1 MSAILIEFI
10 PIVAFFIVYKLHGI
24 YLATIVCIACMVLQM
39 LYNYFTK
46 GKVENS
52 QLIALA
58 VIVILGGTTVWLHN
72 ELFIKWKPTVLYW
85 IFSSLFLFSPWIF
98 KQPLAEKILNK
109 NITLAKDAWKK
120 LNTMCAMF
128 FAFMGFLNLWV
139 VYNFNTDVWVNFKLF
154 GSLGLTLVFTILVGL
169 FVQKNSKIKE

>member
-1 MSAILIEFI
+1 MRGHRKN
-10 PIVAFFIVYKLHGI
+10 VAFFVVYKLYGI
-24 YLATIVCIACMVLQM
+24 YLATIVCTVCMILQM

-46 GKVENS
+46 GKVEKS

-85 IFSSLFLFSPWIF
+85 IFSGLFLLSPWIF

-109 NITLAKDAWKK
+109 NISLDENAWKN
-120 LNTMCAMF
+120 LNTMCAIF
-128 FAFMGFLNLWV
+128 FLFMGFLNLWI

-154 GSLGLTLVFTILVGL
+154 GSLGLTIVFTILVGL
-169 FVQKNSKIKE
+169 FVQKHSKIKE